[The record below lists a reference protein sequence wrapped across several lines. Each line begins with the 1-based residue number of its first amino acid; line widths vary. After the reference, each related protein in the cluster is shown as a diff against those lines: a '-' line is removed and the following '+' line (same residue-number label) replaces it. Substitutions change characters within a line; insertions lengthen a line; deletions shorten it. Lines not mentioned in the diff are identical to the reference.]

1 MGTFFYKKGYKMA
14 TPQEKQ
20 KEYESRRITKKV
32 SFNLNKEY
40 DLIRFCENVDFSK
53 WVKEKIRHEI
63 ELEKI
68 KK

>member
-1 MGTFFYKKGYKMA
+1 MVSIK
-14 TPQEKQ
+14 PEKRQ
-20 KEYESRRITKKV
+20 EYESRRTTKKV
-32 SFNLNKEY
+32 SFNIQTEKE
-40 DLIRFCENVDFSK
+40 LIQVSERVDFSK

>member
-1 MGTFFYKKGYKMA
+1 MVSIK
-14 TPQEKQ
+14 PEKRQ
-20 KEYESRRITKKV
+20 EYESRRITKKV
-32 SFNLNKEY
+32 SFNIQTENE
-40 DLIRFCENVDFSK
+40 LIQFSERVDFSK

>member
-1 MGTFFYKKGYKMA
+1 MSIIK
-14 TPQEKQ
+14 PEKR

-32 SFNLNKEY
+32 SFNLKTEI
-40 DLIRFCENVDFSK
+40 DLINFSEQVDFSK

-63 ELEKI
+63 EVEKL

>member
-1 MGTFFYKKGYKMA
+1 MTTVK
-14 TPQEKQ
+14 PEKRQ
-20 KEYESRRITKKV
+20 EYESRRITKKV
-32 SFNLNKEY
+32 SFNIQTENE
-40 DLIRFCENVDFSK
+40 LIQFSERVDFSK

>member
-1 MGTFFYKKGYKMA
+1 MA
-14 TPQEKQ
+14 TIKPEKRQ
-20 KEYESRRITKKV
+20 EYESRRITKKV
-32 SFNLNKEY
+32 SFNIQSES
-40 DLIRFCENVDFSK
+40 DLIQFSERVDFSK